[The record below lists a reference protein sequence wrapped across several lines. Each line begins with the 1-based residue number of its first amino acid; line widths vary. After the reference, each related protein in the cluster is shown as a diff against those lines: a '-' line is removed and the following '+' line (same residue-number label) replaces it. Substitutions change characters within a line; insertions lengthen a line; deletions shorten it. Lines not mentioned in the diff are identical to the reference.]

1 MVPLNPS
8 TRKDLWKRKRIST
21 MTLSKIVAY
30 VTGAGQGLGRA
41 TALRLAAN
49 GARVIIAD
57 ISEDAAKRVVA
68 EIGPDRAMSAIVDVS
83 NEDQVQKSMNEAVD
97 KFGLI
102 SVAVNCAGI
111 APPMRTLGKK
121 GPHSL
126 SQFSKVLNVN
136 TVGTF
141 NVLRLA
147 AEKMSLNQ
155 PDEDGVRGVIV
166 NTASIAAMDGQIG
179 QAAYAA
185 SKGAVVSMT
194 LPIARDLSSYGI
206 RVCTIAPGLFMTPM
220 MEGLPEPVRID
231 LAKTVPLPKR
241 LGNPDEYA
249 KLVESIIGN
258 NMLNGEVIRL
268 DGALRMQ
275 P

>member
-1 MVPLNPS
+1 
-8 TRKDLWKRKRIST
+8 
-21 MTLSKIVAY
+21 MT
-30 VTGAGQGLGRA
+30 
-41 TALRLAAN
+41 
-49 GARVIIAD
+49 
-57 ISEDAAKRVVA
+57 
-68 EIGPDRAMSAIVDVS
+68 
-83 NEDQVQKSMNEAVD
+83 
-97 KFGLI
+97 KFGKI

-111 APPMRTLGKK
+111 AIAQKTLGKK

-126 SQFSKVLNVN
+126 AAFSKVLNIN

-141 NVLRLA
+141 NVLRLC
-147 AEKMSLNQ
+147 AEKMALNE
-155 PDEDGVRGVIV
+155 PDADGIRGCVI

-179 QAAYAA
+179 QSAYAA
-185 SKGAVVSMT
+185 SKGAVVAMT
-194 LPIARDLSSYGI
+194 LPIARDLSTSGI
-206 RVCTIAPGLFMTPM
+206 RVNCIAPGLFLTPM
-220 MEGLPEPVRID
+220 LESLPESARID

-249 KLVESIIGN
+249 KLVESIIEN

>member
-1 MVPLNPS
+1 MLNNV
-8 TRKDLWKRKRIST
+8 
-21 MTLSKIVAY
+21 VAY
-30 VTGAGQGLGRA
+30 VTGGGRGLGAA
-41 TALRLAAN
+41 TCKMFTQH
-49 GARVIIAD
+49 GAKVIVAD
-57 ISEDAAKRVVA
+57 ISRDHVDQMVA
-68 EIGPDRAMSAIVDVS
+68 ELGKENAMGAIIDVT
-83 NEDQVQKSMNEAVD
+83 NESQILSSMDDAVLR
-97 KFGLI
+97 FGKI
-102 SVAVNCAGI
+102 SVNVNCAGI
-111 APPMRTLGKK
+111 APGMRTLGRK

-126 SQFSKVLNVN
+126 DQFTKTLQIN
-136 TVGTF
+136 TIGTF

-147 AEKMSLNQ
+147 ASKMALNV
-155 PDEDGVRGVIV
+155 PDKDGCRGVII

-194 LPIARDLSSYGI
+194 LPIARDLASYGI

-220 MEGLPEPVRID
+220 MEGLPEQVRKD
-231 LAKTVPLPKR
+231 LAQTIPFPKR

-249 KLVESIIGN
+249 MLVKSIVEN

-268 DGALRMQ
+268 DGGLRMQ